1 MAVVGGIDGSEVA
14 DRAAGRDAGHDRRLG
29 PAQGGGAVT
38 VDRHPGRRDGDA
50 GQRSGP
56 RQRLAHHDIPDAEGL
71 GPPFQDGERDGGEPP
86 ERDGVAVAPEVGESD
101 VLQGGED
108 EPAGA
113 QGPGQGMGGA
123 GGDEVGRPVMIR
135 PGARRGACRR

>member
-1 MAVVGGIDGSEVA
+1 
-14 DRAAGRDAGHDRRLG
+14 
-29 PAQGGGAVT
+29 
-38 VDRHPGRRDGDA
+38 
-50 GQRSGP
+50 
-56 RQRLAHHDIPDAEGL
+56 
-71 GPPFQDGERDGGEPP
+71 
-86 ERDGVAVAPEVGESD
+86 
-101 VLQGGED
+101 LQGGED